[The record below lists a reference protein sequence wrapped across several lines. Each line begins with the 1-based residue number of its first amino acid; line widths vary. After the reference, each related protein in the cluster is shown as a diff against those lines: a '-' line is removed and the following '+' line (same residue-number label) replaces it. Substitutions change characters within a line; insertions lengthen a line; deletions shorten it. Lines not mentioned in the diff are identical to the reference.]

1 MMGEY
6 RIRRKNRKLRFL
18 IPRTTHAFL
27 REWNSNLF
35 TSNSSEIIVN
45 ASGYAF
51 DGSKLLPNSKMLSK
65 HISEHL
71 SGVREDEMF
80 TEFQEIVKQL
90 NGSFAL
96 VVEASNSICAA
107 VDRVRSI
114 PLFYGVSRDQ
124 FILGNGA
131 QEVREHVIND
141 GYDDIALKEFLL
153 TGYVTG
159 PDTLC
164 KGVKQLQAGECI
176 LAYNNGEP
184 NIISERYYRF
194 ITHRDLLDQ
203 SVDQLYAAARDVLAH
218 VFERLVKSVCNRQ
231 IVVPLSGGLDSR
243 LIVAMLKT
251 IGTKDVVC
259 FSYGR
264 TGNWESQIS
273 KRVAER
279 VGYTWEFVPESS
291 RKWRRWHQTDQ
302 CKAYYEYAHNL
313 CSYVHLQD
321 WAAVWELKKQGKIS
335 DGAVFV
341 PGHTGDVI
349 AGSHIP
355 PFFGQVDKIGKD
367 ILINELF
374 KRHYS
379 RWNWLRCREQL
390 GPILESRILSSVG
403 DFSFDSPEDA
413 ASALECWEWQERQAK
428 FIVNSVR
435 VYEFWGYD
443 WRLPFWDSQMLDF
456 WTRMPLR
463 QRVKKAFYNR
473 FLNETLFQEMGIKSF
488 PDVKVPLIQAST
500 SLRDSSEK
508 IALSRLLRY
517 GPGKIWKLMTFRRLP
532 DLGISSLRDS
542 LKCKN
547 LYKKHFG
554 KKSYKNIYE
563 IDINAHVNYHT
574 FERVINEKI

>member
-1 MMGEY
+1 MGEY

-35 TSNSSEIIVN
+35 TSNSSEIIVH

-51 DGSKLLPNSKMLSK
+51 DGSQLLPNSKMLSQ

-131 QEVREHVIND
+131 QEVREHVSND

-159 PDTLC
+159 AETLC
-164 KGVKQLQAGECI
+164 GDVKQLQAGECV
-176 LAYNNGEP
+176 LACNRDKL
-184 NIISERYYRF
+184 NITSKRYYHY
-194 ITHRDLLDQ
+194 THGDFFNQ
-203 SVDQLYAAARDVLAH
+203 SAGQLYPLAKDVLTH
-218 VFERLVKSVCNRQ
+218 VFERLVKSTRGRQ

-243 LIVAMLKT
+243 LIVAMLKK

-264 TGNWESQIS
+264 PGNWESEIS
-273 KRVAER
+273 KRVAQR

-291 RKWRRWHQTDQ
+291 IRWRKWHKTEQ
-302 CKAYYEYAHNL
+302 CKAYYKYAHNL
-313 CSYVHLQD
+313 CSYVHFQD
-321 WAAVWELKKQGKIS
+321 WPAVWELKKQGKIS
-335 DGAVFV
+335 GGAVFV

-355 PFFGQVDKIGKD
+355 PSFARMDKIGKD
-367 ILINELF
+367 ILIGEIF

-379 RWNWLRCREQL
+379 LWNWAHRQEQL
-390 GPILESRILSSVG
+390 APLLESRILSSLKG
-403 DFSFDSPEDA
+403 FSFDLPEDA
-413 ASALECWEWQERQAK
+413 ANALEYWEWQERQAK

-443 WRLPFWDSQMLDF
+443 WRLPLWDSELIDF
-456 WTRMPLR
+456 WSHMPLN
-463 QRVKKAFYNR
+463 QRIKKAFYNR
-473 FLNETLFQEMGIKSF
+473 FLNETLFQKMGIVSF
-488 PDVKVPLIQAST
+488 PDVKLPCAQVPRII
-500 SLRDSSEK
+500 RDSSGK
-508 IALSRLLRY
+508 IVLSRLLRY
-517 GPGKIWKLMTFRRLP
+517 GPGKIWQLMTFRRRP
-532 DLGISSLRDS
+532 GLGISSLRDL

-547 LYKKHFG
+547 LYKMHFG
-554 KKSYKNIYE
+554 RKNVMTVCE
-563 IDINAHVNYHT
+563 IPMNARVNYHT
-574 FERVINEKI
+574 FERVIDEKI